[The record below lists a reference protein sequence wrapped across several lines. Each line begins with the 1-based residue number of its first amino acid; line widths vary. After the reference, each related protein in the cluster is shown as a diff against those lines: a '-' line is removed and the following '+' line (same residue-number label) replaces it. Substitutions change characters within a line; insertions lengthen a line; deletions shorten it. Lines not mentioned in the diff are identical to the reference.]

1 MEERMKRLVA
11 AAMVAALSL
20 QGPLASAGEA
30 DNGDGEVGTKTPIK
44 HLVVIFDEN
53 ISFDHYFG
61 TYPNALNLPGEPRYS
76 ALPNTPRVNGFTPQ
90 LLKHNPNLNP
100 ANGTGA
106 TNPFRLG
113 PSQASTNDQD
123 NDYSPEQM
131 AFDGEKMD
139 LFPLNTGAGGNALG
153 NTITNAPAITNTDGL
168 AMAYFDGNTVTALW
182 NYAQHFAMSDNN
194 FETTFGDSTMGAVN
208 LISGQTNGVIDLING
223 NSDEVP
229 GGAGSISL
237 IGEPD
242 PENDVCS
249 DTTEDL
255 AYLGGRNIGNLL
267 SKHHVSWGWFSDGFD
282 LTITNPNGTSGC
294 DRSTSSTVTGVQD
307 DNDYSP
313 HREPFQYY
321 PSTSN
326 PTHIRPASVAVV
338 GKDGDK
344 TNHQYDLHDFTD
356 AVNAGNMPAVS
367 FLKPKTIQSGHS
379 GESDPIDEQ
388 QWLVTIIN
396 FIQKS
401 KYWDSTTI
409 VVTYDDSDGWY
420 DHQASPIV
428 NSSNGVADFLNGTG
442 VCGNQENILP
452 GIDSFNEHAT
462 ARCGHGPRL
471 PLLVIS
477 PFAQTNFVD
486 HSLTDQTS
494 VIRFV
499 EDNWLHQERIGQG
512 SYDALAGSIEGMFD
526 FGSSEHAKQLILDPQ
541 TGQTVSQ

>member
-1 MEERMKRLVA
+1 MERL
-11 AAMVAALSL
+11 AALAMGAL
-20 QGPLASAGEA
+20 LVMQGPAALAV
-30 DNGDGEVGTKTPIK
+30 DNNTNHAETRTRTPIK

-61 TYPNALNLPGEPRYS
+61 TYPKALNLPGEPKFHAR
-76 ALPNTPRVNGFTPQ
+76 PDTPKVNGFTKV
-90 LLKHNPNLNP
+90 LLNENPNLNS

-113 PSQASTNDQD
+113 PNQASTNDQD

-131 AFDGEKMD
+131 AFDAGKLD
-139 LFPLNTGAGGNALG
+139 LFPANTGAPGNALEQP
-153 NTITNAPAITNTDGL
+153 ITNAPAVTNTNGL
-168 AMAYFDGNTVTALW
+168 VMAYFDGNTVTAMW
-182 NYAQHFAMSDNN
+182 NYAQHFAMSDNY

-208 LISGQTNGVIDLING
+208 LISGQTNGITDLING

-255 AYLGGRNIGNLL
+255 AYLGGKNIGNLL
-267 SKHHVSWGWFSDGFD
+267 SKHHVSWGWFSEGFD
-282 LTITNPNGTSGC
+282 LTVTNPNGTSGC
-294 DRSTSSTVTGVQD
+294 DRSSSSTVTGVTD

-321 PSTSN
+321 PSTAN
-326 PTHIRPASVAVV
+326 PTHIRPASTAVI

-344 TNHQYDLHDFTD
+344 TNHQYDLHDFVD

-379 GESDPIDEQ
+379 GESDPLDEQ
-388 QWLVTIIN
+388 EFLVNTIN
-396 FIQKS
+396 FIQQS
-401 KYWDSTTI
+401 KYWDSTAI

-428 NSSNGVADFLNGTG
+428 NSSMGVADFLNGTG
-442 VCGNQENILP
+442 VCGDQENILP
-452 GIDSFNEHAT
+452 GIDSFNEHAM

-471 PLLVIS
+471 PILILS
-477 PFAQTNFVD
+477 PWAKRNFVD
-486 HSLTDQTS
+486 HTLTDQTS

-499 EDNWLHQERIGQG
+499 EDNWLNHERIGQG
-512 SYDALAGSIEGMFD
+512 SFDALAGSLENMFD
-526 FGSSEHAKQLILDPQ
+526 FEDAEHGSHKEPLLLDPQ
-541 TGQTVSQ
+541 TGEVVSH